1 MAEIN
6 NTQWL
11 EEYLK
16 MWTPKERMGRI
27 HKVTTFDP
35 TYHCYPEGVYLLD
48 DDCRAHTAIYVV
60 DKNHNVHIIYDG
72 MAWDLLA
79 RAVERG
85 LLEIS
90 LKLSEGDKGLVAVL
104 ERMLAAQ
111 NTCCAGLQSKLK
123 KIGDELERIADAV
136 EGGAKPKPKPDP
148 DPEPKPEKKTLFLA
162 EPDRHEVTEDKK
174 VYTSAITSIVKDVPE
189 QPWTITDDFADYPD
203 WATVSTD
210 KSHVYITT
218 DGSKPGNGTNDP
230 WGEEDDGNKTD
241 SYGYEFNEVPVIS
254 EFKVTS
260 PNHSVDFDHAPAQ
273 SVRTGQIKLEC
284 NVISDFEDY
293 RVEGAP
299 KPYSY
304 IWNAKEAHKDDLSLS
319 FGLKWDTDGS
329 DSKTYNDNFK
339 WDAPRITEIEPITL
353 TTPKTLPEGWKEEN
367 AGLKIEYVPIVE
379 VRYAFFGVTAAG
391 DGFLRAHKFSRLPFD
406 PDEELKDW
414 KRFVSQYSLSYP
426 KVPKMMTHLVGNA
439 DKLVKYPGNL
449 FVHFIEK
456 DQIDKLGANIGEIN
470 VRRR

>member
-60 DKNHNVHIIYDG
+60 DKEHNVHIIYDG

-111 NTCCAGLQSKLK
+111 NTCCAGLQAKLK

-136 EGGAKPKPKPDP
+136 EGGAKPKPKPDPEP

-218 DGSKPGNGTNDP
+218 DGSKPGKGTNDP
-230 WGEEDDGNKTD
+230 WHPGGDDKPGGDTDFCHYGEYRYELSGLEGNTLTLHGPADAMELTGEVGVTTSKVIYDKETGEEKPLPDDNPSLRVVIIDYDGPSAELEGDKIIVTWHKGD
-241 SYGYEFNEVPVIS
+241 PMEF
-254 EFKVTS
+254 
-260 PNHSVDFDHAPAQ
+260 
-273 SVRTGQIKLEC
+273 
-284 NVISDFEDY
+284 
-293 RVEGAP
+293 
-299 KPYSY
+299 
-304 IWNAKEAHKDDLSLS
+304 
-319 FGLKWDTDGS
+319 
-329 DSKTYNDNFK
+329 
-339 WDAPRITEIEPITL
+339 
-353 TTPKTLPEGWKEEN
+353 
-367 AGLKIEYVPIVE
+367 
-379 VRYAFFGVTAAG
+379 
-391 DGFLRAHKFSRLPFD
+391 
-406 PDEELKDW
+406 
-414 KRFVSQYSLSYP
+414 FVSVSRSENCGLHGGFHVS
-426 KVPKMMTHLVGNA
+426 VVLDN
-439 DKLVKYPGNL
+439 
-449 FVHFIEK
+449 
-456 DQIDKLGANIGEIN
+456 
-470 VRRR
+470 

>member
-11 EEYLK
+11 EEYLN

-60 DKNHNVHIIYDG
+60 DKEHNVHIIYDG

-111 NTCCAGLQSKLK
+111 NTCCSGLQSKLK

-148 DPEPKPEKKTLFLA
+148 DPDPKPEKKTLFLA

-174 VYTSAITSIVKDVPE
+174 VYTSVITSIVKDVPE
-189 QPWTITDDFADYPD
+189 QPWTITDDFDTYPD

-218 DGSKPGNGTNDP
+218 DGSKPGKGTNDP
-230 WGEEDDGNKTD
+230 WHPGGDDKPGGDTDFCHYGEYRYELSGLEGNTLTLHGPADAMELTGEVGVTTSKVIYDKETGEEKPLPDDNPSLRVVIID
-241 SYGYEFNEVPVIS
+241 SDGPSAELEGDKIIVTWHKGDPMEF
-254 EFKVTS
+254 
-260 PNHSVDFDHAPAQ
+260 
-273 SVRTGQIKLEC
+273 
-284 NVISDFEDY
+284 
-293 RVEGAP
+293 
-299 KPYSY
+299 
-304 IWNAKEAHKDDLSLS
+304 
-319 FGLKWDTDGS
+319 
-329 DSKTYNDNFK
+329 
-339 WDAPRITEIEPITL
+339 
-353 TTPKTLPEGWKEEN
+353 
-367 AGLKIEYVPIVE
+367 
-379 VRYAFFGVTAAG
+379 
-391 DGFLRAHKFSRLPFD
+391 
-406 PDEELKDW
+406 
-414 KRFVSQYSLSYP
+414 FVSVSRSENCGLHGGFHVS
-426 KVPKMMTHLVGNA
+426 VVLDN
-439 DKLVKYPGNL
+439 
-449 FVHFIEK
+449 
-456 DQIDKLGANIGEIN
+456 
-470 VRRR
+470 

>member
-111 NTCCAGLQSKLK
+111 NTCCAGLQTKLK

-148 DPEPKPEKKTLFLA
+148 EPEPEPEPEKKTLFLA

-218 DGSKPGNGTNDP
+218 DGSKPGKGKNDP
-230 WGEEDDGNKTD
+230 WNPGDDDQSGKTD
-241 SYGYEFNEVPVIS
+241 YCAGNHHSWELPDLKESTMIISGASDADELIGETRLYCFITPTDNYYEDR
-254 EFKVTS
+254 
-260 PNHSVDFDHAPAQ
+260 VDAPEDLKYI
-273 SVRTGQIKLEC
+273 TLEC
-284 NVISDFEDY
+284 HDAGSATATLEGDVI
-293 RVEGAP
+293 RVV
-299 KPYSY
+299 
-304 IWNAKEAHKDDLSLS
+304 WHKGDPLAFTVGIKTSLNCGM
-319 FGLKWDTDGS
+319 FG
-329 DSKTYNDNFK
+329 
-339 WDAPRITEIEPITL
+339 P
-353 TTPKTLPEGWKEEN
+353 
-367 AGLKIEYVPIVE
+367 
-379 VRYAFFGVTAAG
+379 FFV
-391 DGFLRAHKFSRLPFD
+391 
-406 PDEELKDW
+406 
-414 KRFVSQYSLSYP
+414 
-426 KVPKMMTHLVGNA
+426 KVVLN
-439 DKLVKYPGNL
+439 NNNN
-449 FVHFIEK
+449 
-456 DQIDKLGANIGEIN
+456 Q
-470 VRRR
+470 

>member
-60 DKNHNVHIIYDG
+60 DKEHNVHIIYDG

-111 NTCCAGLQSKLK
+111 NTCCAGLQTKLK

-148 DPEPKPEKKTLFLA
+148 EPEPEPEPEKKTLFLA

-218 DGSKPGNGTNDP
+218 DGSKPGKGKNDP
-230 WGEEDDGNKTD
+230 WNIEPEPEPEVKRGFFTIYPSDAAEDAILSNGASSITGKIRLTYSEHINDDPTKEKETRVVDYSINEYARTRNFFDAFFSSKSPITDVTWEVQEPIVITKADGEHIRLFPMVCFHNHGGGKCPYVT
-241 SYGYEFNEVPVIS
+241 YEPLPYS
-254 EFKVTS
+254 DK
-260 PNHSVDFDHAPAQ
+260 DQ
-273 SVRTGQIKLEC
+273 SVSWYDRRMFGKGFCSADGKGVAVALRLFTEEEMKEKGLE
-284 NVISDFEDY
+284 
-293 RVEGAP
+293 
-299 KPYSY
+299 KY
-304 IWNAKEAHKDDLSLS
+304 I
-319 FGLKWDTDGS
+319 
-329 DSKTYNDNFK
+329 
-339 WDAPRITEIEPITL
+339 
-353 TTPKTLPEGWKEEN
+353 
-367 AGLKIEYVPIVE
+367 
-379 VRYAFFGVTAAG
+379 GV
-391 DGFLRAHKFSRLPFD
+391 
-406 PDEELKDW
+406 
-414 KRFVSQYSLSYP
+414 
-426 KVPKMMTHLVGNA
+426 
-439 DKLVKYPGNL
+439 
-449 FVHFIEK
+449 
-456 DQIDKLGANIGEIN
+456 
-470 VRRR
+470 

>member
-11 EEYLK
+11 EEYLN

-60 DKNHNVHIIYDG
+60 DKQHNVHIIYDG

-79 RAVERG
+79 RAVEKG

-111 NTCCAGLQSKLK
+111 NTCCAGLQTKLK

-148 DPEPKPEKKTLFLA
+148 EPEKKTLLLA

-189 QPWTITDDFADYPD
+189 QPWTITDDFASYPS

-210 KSHVYITT
+210 KGHVYITT
-218 DGSKPGNGTNDP
+218 DGSKPGKGTNDP
-230 WGEEDDGNKTD
+230 WHPGGGDKPGGDTDFCPYGEYRYELSGLEGNTLTLHGPADAMELNGEVGVTTSKVIYDKETGEEKPLPDDNPSLRVVIIDYDGPSAELEGDKIIVTWHKGD
-241 SYGYEFNEVPVIS
+241 PMEF
-254 EFKVTS
+254 
-260 PNHSVDFDHAPAQ
+260 
-273 SVRTGQIKLEC
+273 
-284 NVISDFEDY
+284 
-293 RVEGAP
+293 
-299 KPYSY
+299 
-304 IWNAKEAHKDDLSLS
+304 
-319 FGLKWDTDGS
+319 
-329 DSKTYNDNFK
+329 
-339 WDAPRITEIEPITL
+339 
-353 TTPKTLPEGWKEEN
+353 
-367 AGLKIEYVPIVE
+367 
-379 VRYAFFGVTAAG
+379 
-391 DGFLRAHKFSRLPFD
+391 
-406 PDEELKDW
+406 
-414 KRFVSQYSLSYP
+414 FVSVSRSENCGMHGGFNV
-426 KVPKMMTHLVGNA
+426 KVVLDDTNQSHN
-439 DKLVKYPGNL
+439 
-449 FVHFIEK
+449 
-456 DQIDKLGANIGEIN
+456 
-470 VRRR
+470 

>member
-11 EEYLK
+11 EEYLN

-60 DKNHNVHIIYDG
+60 DKEHNVHIIYDG

-79 RAVERG
+79 RAVEKG

-111 NTCCAGLQSKLK
+111 NTCCAGLQAKLK

-174 VYTSAITSIVKDVPE
+174 VYTSVITSIVKDVPE
-189 QPWTITDDFADYPD
+189 QPWTITDDFATYPS

-210 KSHVYITT
+210 KGHVYITT
-218 DGSKPGNGTNDP
+218 DGSKPGKGTNDP
-230 WGEEDDGNKTD
+230 WNPEPDPEPDPGGSGGDETERKPEGFHLLNPEGGTSVSSNTNDD
-241 SYGYEFNEVPVIS
+241 VLV
-254 EFKVTS
+254 
-260 PNHSVDFDHAPAQ
+260 
-273 SVRTGQIKLEC
+273 
-284 NVISDFEDY
+284 
-293 RVEGAP
+293 
-299 KPYSY
+299 
-304 IWNAKEAHKDDLSLS
+304 
-319 FGLKWDTDGS
+319 
-329 DSKTYNDNFK
+329 
-339 WDAPRITEIEPITL
+339 
-353 TTPKTLPEGWKEEN
+353 KTLHVYSAVRKKN
-367 AGLKIEYVPIVE
+367 ALPP
-379 VRYAFFGVTAAG
+379 RDTFAAG
-391 DGFLRAHKFSRLPFD
+391 FRAIVSESIGKHIDVFQFTHPRGVRLQ
-406 PDEELKDW
+406 EW
-414 KRFVSQYSLSYP
+414 
-426 KVPKMMTHLVGNA
+426 G
-439 DKLVKYPGNL
+439 GGC
-449 FVHFIEK
+449 
-456 DQIDKLGANIGEIN
+456 GATSTGLL
-470 VRRR
+470 

>member
-60 DKNHNVHIIYDG
+60 DKEHNVHIIYDG

-79 RAVERG
+79 RAVEKG

-111 NTCCAGLQSKLK
+111 NTCCAGLQEKLK
-123 KIGDELERIADAV
+123 KIGNELERIADAV
-136 EGGAKPKPKPDP
+136 EGGAKPKPKP

-174 VYTSAITSIVKDVPE
+174 VYTSAITSIVRDVPE
-189 QPWTITDDFADYPD
+189 QPWTITDDFASYPS

-210 KSHVYITT
+210 KGHVYITT
-218 DGSKPGNGTNDP
+218 DGSKPGKGTNDP
-230 WGEEDDGNKTD
+230 WNPEPDPEPDPGGSGGDETERKPEGFHILNPEGGTSVSSNTNDD
-241 SYGYEFNEVPVIS
+241 VLV
-254 EFKVTS
+254 
-260 PNHSVDFDHAPAQ
+260 
-273 SVRTGQIKLEC
+273 
-284 NVISDFEDY
+284 
-293 RVEGAP
+293 
-299 KPYSY
+299 
-304 IWNAKEAHKDDLSLS
+304 
-319 FGLKWDTDGS
+319 
-329 DSKTYNDNFK
+329 
-339 WDAPRITEIEPITL
+339 
-353 TTPKTLPEGWKEEN
+353 KTLHVYSAVRKKN
-367 AGLKIEYVPIVE
+367 ALPP
-379 VRYAFFGVTAAG
+379 RDTFAAG
-391 DGFLRAHKFSRLPFD
+391 FRAIVSESIVKHIDVKHMTGPLSSHNVPAFQYGEHTLQIFLINGAQVKEDVTGYIELIQDVVDHEAPY
-406 PDEELKDW
+406 DERRKHLK
-414 KRFVSQYSLSYP
+414 Y
-426 KVPKMMTHLVGNA
+426 TIT
-439 DKLVKYPGNL
+439 VKANKNL
-449 FVHFIEK
+449 
-456 DQIDKLGANIGEIN
+456 
-470 VRRR
+470 

>member
-104 ERMLAAQ
+104 ERMLTAQ
-111 NTCCAGLQSKLK
+111 NTCCAGLQAKLK

-148 DPEPKPEKKTLFLA
+148 DPDPDPKPKPEKKTLFLA

-218 DGSKPGNGTNDP
+218 DGSKPGKGKNDP
-230 WGEEDDGNKTD
+230 WNIEPEPEPKPEVKRGYFTIYPSDAAEDAILSKGASSITGKIRLTYSAHIYDDPTKEKETIVVDYSINDYARTRDFFDAFFSSKSPVTDVTWEVQEPIVITKADGEHIRLFPMVCFHNYGNGKCPYVT
-241 SYGYEFNEVPVIS
+241 YEPLPYS
-254 EFKVTS
+254 DK
-260 PNHSVDFDHAPAQ
+260 DQ
-273 SVRTGQIKLEC
+273 SVSWYDRRMFGTGFCSADGKGVAVALRLFTEEEMKEKGLE
-284 NVISDFEDY
+284 
-293 RVEGAP
+293 
-299 KPYSY
+299 KY
-304 IWNAKEAHKDDLSLS
+304 I
-319 FGLKWDTDGS
+319 
-329 DSKTYNDNFK
+329 
-339 WDAPRITEIEPITL
+339 
-353 TTPKTLPEGWKEEN
+353 
-367 AGLKIEYVPIVE
+367 
-379 VRYAFFGVTAAG
+379 GV
-391 DGFLRAHKFSRLPFD
+391 
-406 PDEELKDW
+406 
-414 KRFVSQYSLSYP
+414 
-426 KVPKMMTHLVGNA
+426 
-439 DKLVKYPGNL
+439 
-449 FVHFIEK
+449 
-456 DQIDKLGANIGEIN
+456 
-470 VRRR
+470 

>member
-79 RAVERG
+79 RAVEKG

-111 NTCCAGLQSKLK
+111 NTCCAGLQAKLK

-148 DPEPKPEKKTLFLA
+148 EPEKKTLLLA

-189 QPWTITDDFADYPD
+189 QPWTITDDFATYPD

-210 KSHVYITT
+210 KGHVYITT
-218 DGSKPGNGTNDP
+218 DGSKPGKGKNDP
-230 WGEEDDGNKTD
+230 WNIEPEPEDKEDDLYGKFDCRYTPMAPGDAYNYTRCDNYKAMKLTGKVLFECDVHSKWDNFMETD
-241 SYGYEFNEVPVIS
+241 
-254 EFKVTS
+254 T
-260 PNHSVDFDHAPAQ
+260 
-273 SVRTGQIKLEC
+273 
-284 NVISDFEDY
+284 
-293 RVEGAP
+293 P

-304 IWNAKEAHKDDLSLS
+304 VYDINSNDYWKFHFGIDTQDDNTHYADAFKYS
-319 FGLKWDTDGS
+319 F
-329 DSKTYNDNFK
+329 
-339 WDAPRITEIEPITL
+339 PRITLIEPFT
-353 TTPKTLPEGWKEEN
+353 
-367 AGLKIEYVPIVE
+367 
-379 VRYAFFGVTAAG
+379 VTYSN
-391 DGFLRAHKFSRLPFD
+391 DL
-406 PDEELKDW
+406 DEEDLWGFPKELRGKTVKYIPFVYMHAVFSPVANIPAELLWANKLCKLPLDPAKEKQDW
-414 KRFVSQYSLSYP
+414 KRW
-426 KVPKMMTHLVGNA
+426 A
-439 DKLVKYPGNL
+439 DKMIGALGIGTSGTDEERRMIYDRPFVQLSLRLVEESK
-449 FVHFIEK
+449 
-456 DQIDKLGANIGEIN
+456 ANSPEFTFGEIKMADSI
-470 VRRR
+470 